1 MRDFDVLWFVLI
13 LLIYSIFPILFIYN
27 RERNRPRPTSP
38 VIHLIRYT
46 LNLYLSVNGFEDL
59 FGSTGYLC
67 IIPYGVSVFP
77 DSL

>member
-1 MRDFDVLWFVLI
+1 MIRS
-13 LLIYSIFPILFIYN
+13 YSVNFIFFSITSTYN

-59 FGSTGYLC
+59 FGSTRYLC
-67 IIPYGVSVFP
+67 TIPYGASVFP